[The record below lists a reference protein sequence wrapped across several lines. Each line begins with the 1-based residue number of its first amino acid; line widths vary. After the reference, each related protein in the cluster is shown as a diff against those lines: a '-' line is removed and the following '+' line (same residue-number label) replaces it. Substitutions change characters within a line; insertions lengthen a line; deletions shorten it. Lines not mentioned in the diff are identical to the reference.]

1 MIQDGNLPRDSKI
14 LINKT
19 KEGYDYI
26 KTPSNEIIFFTHKFD
41 NKVFDKILEGNYRI
55 SQATYNPKRKVV
67 EIKVNKKWQKL
78 EPELSEPE
86 AAPLFKYKNLKYLY
100 SIFFIF
106 TLIFMVIGIILNK
119 KLLGLA
125 YSSLIYMLIFFILSR
140 MPPERAEKV
149 VLEFFDVYIITKY
162 KLVAGIL
169 NYSFYIITILLTLSG
184 ILIPLVAA
192 YFIIIFPI
200 LEIIFILV
208 YYGFV
213 KKEF

>member
-1 MIQDGNLPRDSKI
+1 
-14 LINKT
+14 
-19 KEGYDYI
+19 
-26 KTPSNEIIFFTHKFD
+26 
-41 NKVFDKILEGNYRI
+41 
-55 SQATYNPKRKVV
+55 
-67 EIKVNKKWQKL
+67 
-78 EPELSEPE
+78 
-86 AAPLFKYKNLKYLY
+86 
-100 SIFFIF
+100 
-106 TLIFMVIGIILNK
+106 MVIGIILNK

-125 YSSLIYMLIFFILSR
+125 YSSLIYMYMLIFFILSR

-184 ILIPLVAA
+184 ILIPLVAV